1 MEGEEADE
9 AGVSE
14 DIDALRDGGEG
25 LVEEVQMGLFGAG
38 EGVEEGGGEGA
49 GEVEDVGLQLRV
61 ELLQLLRVLD
71 HLVPENAV
79 RLSLFQFHLQTVVLG
94 GRQGDGEAA
103 DGDQPPVFD

>member
-1 MEGEEADE
+1 MGLLPEAVHEIGVVEMEGEEADE

-49 GEVEDVGLQLRV
+49 GEVEDVGLQLR
-61 ELLQLLRVLD
+61 LNTAT
-71 HLVPENAV
+71 P
-79 RLSLFQFHLQTVVLG
+79 T
-94 GRQGDGEAA
+94 
-103 DGDQPPVFD
+103 